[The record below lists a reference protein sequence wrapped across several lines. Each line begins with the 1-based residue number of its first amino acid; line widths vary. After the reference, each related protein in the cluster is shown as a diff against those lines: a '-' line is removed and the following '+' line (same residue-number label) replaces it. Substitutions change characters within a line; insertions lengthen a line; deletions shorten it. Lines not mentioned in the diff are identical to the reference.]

1 VCKGD
6 SAKIDVTKIQPENSS
21 EKMMQDQRQR
31 GLGRPT
37 SDEQHKL
44 NLLEKFKVQH
54 PELDFSQAKFT

>member
-1 VCKGD
+1 
-6 SAKIDVTKIQPENSS
+6 
-21 EKMMQDQRQR
+21 MMQDQRQR